1 MAIMIPRVPHDFA
14 PESRE
19 GEMFK
24 SLSKLSDEYY
34 VFHSFKMI
42 RILDNAWKEAEID
55 FLIFNKTKGLLV
67 IEAKAGHVSCVNG
80 IWKYSSGD

>member
-24 SLSKLSDEYY
+24 SLSKL
-34 VFHSFKMI
+34 
-42 RILDNAWKEAEID
+42 RISADSKDGQIFMLIILPLYHNFSKLD
-55 FLIFNKTKGLLV
+55 L
-67 IEAKAGHVSCVNG
+67 
-80 IWKYSSGD
+80 Y